1 MKDRGH
7 NEREIE
13 RGREFFERIIH
24 DAGEFGEENVDE
36 IDEEW
41 EEFERVLR
49 CVKLSKNTVSLKMF
63 KNILNYC
70 NCSF

>member
-7 NEREIE
+7 DEREIE
-13 RGREFFERIIH
+13 RGRDFFERIIH

-41 EEFERVLR
+41 AEFEKVLR
-49 CVKLSKNTVSLKMF
+49 CVE
-63 KNILNYC
+63 
-70 NCSF
+70 NC